1 MQKIS
6 PALTDVQNAF
16 FERVR
21 ERMNSN
27 LSLVNEIAEV
37 LNVSNDSAYRRLR
50 GETALSLN
58 EAFLLASHFQ
68 IALEEIAP
76 VKWMLCCL

>member
-1 MQKIS
+1 
-6 PALTDVQNAF
+6 
-16 FERVR
+16 
-21 ERMNSN
+21 MNSN
-27 LSLVNEIAEV
+27 LSLVNEIADV
-37 LNVSNDSAYRRLR
+37 LDVSNDSAYRRLR

-76 VKWMLCCL
+76 VKSDMVLFGRSTFRDQTRGF